1 MSISLKRKGLFV
13 SIFIA
18 IVLVGFVASRYYR
31 VQGDSAGQQ
40 DPRGSAAQGRGANPG
55 GQGGPSR
62 GPGSGGGAGSRPQFV
77 EVATAKQGFLR
88 EQVSLVG
95 SLKPKEQVE
104 VMSKIAGRVTRI
116 LVQVGDPVK
125 EGQFIAELE
134 DDELQQQ
141 ELRAEASLAVAQATL
156 AQRQA
161 ELENAQAEKDRGAN
175 LVEEG
180 LIPSQTWDTIQTRT
194 RVAESQLKLAQAQV
208 QQATADREQLRIR
221 QQQTQ
226 IRSPLTGYVGRRY
239 VDPGALVNPNSS
251 IVSVLQLS
259 TMVTAVNVPEQYLA
273 KLRVGNRAVVAID
286 AFGGRTYEGKVAR
299 LSPLLDPA
307 TRSSLVEIEIPNADG
322 QLKAEMFARIQMD
335 LGGERQALLV
345 PREAVVLQGEQ
356 SGVHVLLADRV
367 QFRPIQTGVSSEQ
380 GVEVLAGLELG
391 VTVVTRGSQNLK
403 DGDTVVVQGGPE
415 DPQRRRGDRS

>member
-1 MSISLKRKGLFV
+1 VSISFKRKGLFV
-13 SIFIA
+13 GILIG
-18 IVLVGFVASRYYR
+18 IVLVGLVASRYYR
-31 VQGDSAGQQ
+31 VQGGTAGQQ
-40 DPRGSAAQGRGANPG
+40 APGGTAAQWREANPG
-55 GQGGPSR
+55 GQGGPGQ
-62 GPGSGGGAGSRPQFV
+62 GPGGGAGSRPQFV
-77 EVATAKQGFLR
+77 EVATVKQGSLR

-221 QQQTQ
+221 RQQMQ
-226 IRSPLTGYVGRRY
+226 IGSPLTGYVGRRY
-239 VDPGALVNPNSS
+239 VDPGALVNPNSP

-259 TMVTAVNVPEQYLA
+259 TMVTAVNVPEQYLS
-273 KLRVGNRAVVAID
+273 KLRVGNRAVVTID
-286 AFGGRTYEGKVAR
+286 AFGSRTYEGKVAR